1 MNVIDV
7 LNHNPVSP
15 EDIIRIIIDDPDDG
29 ELVMDL
35 TCDDLRNEHSEILY
49 CTVID
54 HGELDDDVSG
64 IWILIG

>member
-1 MNVIDV
+1 MNVIDLV
-7 LNHNPVSP
+7 NKIPVS
-15 EDIIRIIIDDPDDG
+15 DIIRIIIDDPDEGD
-29 ELVMDL
+29 LVMDL
-35 TCDDLRNEHSEILY
+35 TCDDLRNDHSEILY

>member
-1 MNVIDV
+1 
-7 LNHNPVSP
+7 
-15 EDIIRIIIDDPDDG
+15 
-29 ELVMDL
+29 MDL

-49 CTVID
+49 CPVID